1 MNKKQGVV
9 NEDGGIGQL
18 KVFYP
23 SLLGNTELLK
33 TLLSRVQIIESYVYW
48 TVHYLDS

>member
-9 NEDGGIGQL
+9 NEDGGSGQL
-18 KVFYP
+18 EVFYP

-33 TLLSRVQIIESYVYW
+33 ALLNRVQLSES
-48 TVHYLDS
+48 